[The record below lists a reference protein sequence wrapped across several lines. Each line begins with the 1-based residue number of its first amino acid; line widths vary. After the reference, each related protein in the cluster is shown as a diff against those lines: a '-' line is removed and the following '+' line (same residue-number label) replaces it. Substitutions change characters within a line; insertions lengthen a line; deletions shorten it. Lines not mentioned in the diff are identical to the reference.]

1 LIEILSNWLAS
12 QGISEPSAV
21 TYARWIAAALT
32 VLLSYLAYMSAKRFL
47 LPAVAYSVSRTISS
61 LDNVLAENRVT
72 RYLAFLAPAM
82 VLFFMTPIVLFGY
95 PYVISLVQKATLIF
109 MILAGVLAI
118 RALLS
123 GLLNRY
129 HRLDVTKEI
138 PLTSFFQVISVAVYL
153 TAGLL
158 ILGIVLERNPLYLL
172 SGFGAVMAILT
183 IVFRDPLL
191 GLMAGIQLTSNKLVA
206 RGDKID
212 LPKYD
217 ASGEILKV
225 AMTTVTIR
233 NADQS
238 ITTVPTYALI
248 SESFKNWRGIEE
260 TGARFIQRAILID
273 VHSVR
278 ICTPEMLARFEQVE
292 LAARPNAQETVVEN
306 GLSRE
311 GSDTIAD
318 DNDQTNLGI
327 FRDYI
332 LSYLCTLPQI
342 HQDRQLMVRLLAQ
355 SAKGLPL
362 EINAYSKE
370 TDIVKHEML
379 QALIIEHV
387 LAKAAEYDLK
397 VYQDPTNGD

>member
-1 LIEILSNWLAS
+1 M
-12 QGISEPSAV
+12 

-32 VLLSYLAYMSAKRFL
+32 ILLSTLAYVSAKRFL
-47 LPAVAYSVSRTISS
+47 LPAVAYSVSRTISP
-61 LDNVLAENRVT
+61 LDDVFAENRVT
-72 RYLAFLAPAM
+72 RYLALLAPAL

-95 PYVISLVQKATLIF
+95 PNGISLVQKATLIF
-109 MILAGVLAI
+109 MISAGVLAI
-118 RALLS
+118 RALLN

-129 HRLDVTKEI
+129 HRLDVTREI
-138 PLTSFFQVISVAVYL
+138 PLTSFFQVVSVAVYL

-158 ILGIVLERNPLYLL
+158 ILGILLDRNPLYLL
-172 SGFGAVMAILT
+172 SGFGAAMAILT

-217 ASGEILKV
+217 ASGEVLKV

-248 SESFKNWRGIEE
+248 SESFKNWQGVEE
-260 TGARFIQRAILID
+260 TGARLIQRAILID
-273 VHSVR
+273 VHSIR
-278 ICTPEMLARFEQVE
+278 FCTPEMLARFEQVE
-292 LAARPNAQETVVEN
+292 LAARPNEQEAVVEN
-306 GLSRE
+306 GLKHE
-311 GSDTIAD
+311 GNDTTAD
-318 DNDQTNLGI
+318 DYAQTNLGV

-332 LSYLCTLPQI
+332 VGYLRTLPLI
-342 HQDRQLMVRLLAQ
+342 HQDRQLMVRQLAQ

-362 EINAYSKE
+362 EINAYSRE
-370 TDIVKHEML
+370 TDIVGHEAL
-379 QALIIEHV
+379 QSVVIEHV
-387 LAKAAEYDLK
+387 LAKAAEFDLK
-397 VYQDPTNGD
+397 VYQDN

>member
-1 LIEILSNWLAS
+1 M
-12 QGISEPSAV
+12 SAV
-21 TYARWIAAALT
+21 TYARWIAAVLT
-32 VLLSYLAYMSAKRFL
+32 ILLSYLAYLLAKRFL
-47 LPAVAYSVSRTISS
+47 FPAVAYSVSRTVSS
-61 LDNVLAENRVT
+61 LDDVLAENRVT
-72 RYLAFLAPAM
+72 RYLALLAPAL

-95 PYVISLVQKATLIF
+95 PNVISMVQNATLIF
-109 MILAGVLAI
+109 MIIAGVLAI
-118 RALLS
+118 RALLN

-129 HRLDVTKEI
+129 HRLDVTREI

-158 ILGIVLERNPLYLL
+158 ILGIVLDRNPLYLL
-172 SGFGAVMAILT
+172 SGFGAIMAILT

-206 RGDKID
+206 RGDKIE

-260 TGARFIQRAILID
+260 TDARLIQRAILID

-278 ICTPEMLARFEQVE
+278 FCTPEMLARFELVE
-292 LAARPNAQETVVEN
+292 RAVNPNEQEEIVESGWEDKRN
-306 GLSRE
+306 
-311 GSDTIAD
+311 DTTAD
-318 DNDQTNLGI
+318 DYSQTNLGV

-332 LSYLCTLPQI
+332 LGYLHTLPQI
-342 HQDRQLMVRLLAQ
+342 YQDRQLMVRQLDQ

-370 TDIVKHEML
+370 TDFVKYEAL
-379 QALIIEHV
+379 QSVIIEHI
-387 LAKAAEYDLK
+387 LAKAALFDLR
-397 VYQDPTNGD
+397 VYQDPTDG